1 MHKLSTVIIVRWL
14 PGAWQGTGGGAYCK
28 SVGGHKKSRAP
39 LGSGGKSVVMVSI
52 AYIAMVISVIKIL
65 LGGSKILSTLGGH
78 GEDRLYDLYRVIY
91 L

>member
-52 AYIAMVISVIKIL
+52 AYVCDKNPT
-65 LGGSKILSTLGGH
+65 G
-78 GEDRLYDLYRVIY
+78 RVKN
-91 L
+91 LEHFRRAR